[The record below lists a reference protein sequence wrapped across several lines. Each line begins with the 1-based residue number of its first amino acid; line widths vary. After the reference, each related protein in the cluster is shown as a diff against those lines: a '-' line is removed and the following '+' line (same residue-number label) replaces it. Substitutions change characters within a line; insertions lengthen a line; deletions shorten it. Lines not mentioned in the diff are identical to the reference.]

1 MYFVDRKNINK
12 SITHMN
18 QLLSILE
25 TKNDWN
31 DDEISKLALE
41 RIGQNLIECII
52 DIGNSMIDGFI
63 MRDPGGYDDI
73 IDILTDEKVI
83 TVEME
88 APLKEVIDYRKIV
101 VRDFHSVN
109 HDQLLSVLR
118 KNLAS
123 LKQFPTKVESYLIHE
138 LGPVS
143 AFLPE
148 DSNVEL

>member
-25 TKNDWN
+25 DKKDWN

-41 RIGQNLIECII
+41 RIGQNLIESII

-83 TVEME
+83 TAEME
-88 APLKEVIDYRKIV
+88 APLKEVIDYRKVV

-109 HDQLLSVLR
+109 HDQLLNVLM
-118 KNLAS
+118 NNMAS
-123 LKQFPTKVESYLIHE
+123 LKQFPTKVESYLINE

>member
-1 MYFVDRKNINK
+1 
-12 SITHMN
+12 MN

-25 TKNDWN
+25 DKKDWN

-41 RIGQNLIECII
+41 RIGQNLIESII

-83 TVEME
+83 TAEME
-88 APLKEVIDYRKIV
+88 APLKEVIDYRKVV

-109 HDQLLSVLR
+109 HDQLLNVLM
-118 KNLAS
+118 NNMAS
-123 LKQFPTKVESYLIHE
+123 LKQFPTKVESYLINE

>member
-1 MYFVDRKNINK
+1 
-12 SITHMN
+12 MN

-41 RIGQNLIECII
+41 RIGQNLIECTI

-83 TVEME
+83 TAEME
-88 APLKEVIDYRKIV
+88 APLKEVIDYRKVV

-109 HDQLLSVLR
+109 HDQLLRVLR